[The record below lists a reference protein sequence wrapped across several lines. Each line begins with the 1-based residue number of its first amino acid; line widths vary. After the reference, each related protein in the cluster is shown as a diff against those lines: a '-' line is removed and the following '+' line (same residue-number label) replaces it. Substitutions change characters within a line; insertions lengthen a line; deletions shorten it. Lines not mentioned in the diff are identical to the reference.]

1 MFHWNIWNVKK
12 MFQRYLFY
20 MKNIESPNVKS
31 FRVEFLNLGGIK
43 FIEYWQRFWIQ
54 MNLIV
59 LKSEKSTT
67 Y

>member
-1 MFHWNIWNVKK
+1 
-12 MFQRYLFY
+12 

-31 FRVEFLNLGGIK
+31 FQVEFHNLGGIK
-43 FIEYWQRFWIQ
+43 LIEYWQRFWIQ